1 MTDKKIQPGRSIDCW
16 IKRAPPA
23 LVPILERLRSMILD
37 LPVELEERI
46 KWPPRLTVS
55 TRSTSSALAG
65 TSTTP
70 ACNSGSAPT
79 CQIPQGSLKAPART
93 FGTLNFLSIRPPIGM
108 PYRKSC
114 LHLFL
119 FSRWIPASPY
129 SLLVARCCHALANWR
144 LGIHPG
150 HLVTPLH
157 SYCSRKQS

>member
-1 MTDKKIQPGRSIDCW
+1 MKEKKIQPGESVDRW

-23 LVPILERLRSMILD
+23 LVLILERLRSMILD

-46 KWPPRLTVS
+46 KWSHPAYGVGKINIFSLGWHP
-55 TRSTSSALAG
+55 
-65 TSTTP
+65 STTP

-79 CQIPQGSLKAPART
+79 CQIPQGSLRAPAKT

-129 SLLVARCCHALANWR
+129 SLLVARRCHVLANGDKELIPALW
-144 LGIHPG
+144 
-150 HLVTPLH
+150 
-157 SYCSRKQS
+157 